1 VGIIKS
7 VLILLVGA
15 SLATFLWSNFED
27 PVIIYFTKYFHT
39 VEIPLAAALIG
50 AMVAG
55 FLVAVT
61 VSQPNQFR
69 LRTRI
74 REQQRKIDRLEDELR
89 GLRKLPLNDTF
100 PDTTSSES
108 TEKEGKSV
116 QAETH
121 GS

>member
-1 VGIIKS
+1 MGIIKS

-15 SLATFLWSNFED
+15 ALATFLWSNFED
-27 PVIIYFTKYFHT
+27 PVVIYFTKYFRT
-39 VEIPLAAALIG
+39 VEIPLAAALVG

-55 FLVAVT
+55 FLFAVT
-61 VSQPNQFR
+61 VSLPNQFR
-69 LRTRI
+69 LRSRI

-89 GLRKLPLNDTF
+89 GLRKLPLDDTF

-108 TEKEGKSV
+108 TEKAGKSGKS
-116 QAETH
+116 ETH